1 MDGTL
6 TLPGSIDFAAMRA
19 RVGAP
24 PGIDVLDFIESQP
37 DEETRKRLHE
47 FIEDEEEAG
56 FRRQELMPDAGAVL
70 DALGALA
77 LRLAVVTRNNE
88 MVMARTLALSGLR
101 PGAFS
106 VTLSRS
112 FTPSKP
118 HPAPVLHVAERWGCS
133 AGEVVIVGD
142 SRDDVLSGR
151 AAGAR
156 TVLVGTPGL
165 HGHDAAAPHADAV
178 VRTLSDVLG
187 VLQAWDPGLAL
198 EPSDPCRGVA
208 QPGAAAA
215 AAAATAVS
223 ADTE

>member
-1 MDGTL
+1 
-6 TLPGSIDFAAMRA
+6 MRA

-24 PGIDVLDFIESQP
+24 PGIDVLEFIESQP
-37 DEETRKRLHE
+37 DEETRARLHG

-56 FRRQELMPDAGAVL
+56 FRRQELMPDAGTVL
-70 DALGALA
+70 DTLGALA
-77 LRLAVVTRNNE
+77 LRLGVITRNCE
-88 MVMARTLALSGLR
+88 GVMKRTLALPGLR

-106 VTLSRS
+106 ITLSRS

-118 HPAPVLHVAERWGCS
+118 HPAPVLHVADRWGCS
-133 AGEVVIVGD
+133 VGELVFVGD
-142 SRDDVLSGR
+142 SLDDVLSGR

-165 HGHDAAAPHADAV
+165 HGHDTAAPHADAV
-178 VRTLSDVLG
+178 VRTLSDVLS

-198 EPSDPCRGVA
+198 I
-208 QPGAAAA
+208 PGAAATA
-215 AAAATAVS
+215 AS

>member
-24 PGIDVLDFIESQP
+24 PGIDVLEFIESQP
-37 DEETRKRLHE
+37 DEETRARLHG

-56 FRRQELMPDAGAVL
+56 FRRQELMPDAGTVL
-70 DALGALA
+70 DTLGALA
-77 LRLAVVTRNNE
+77 LRLGVITRNCE
-88 MVMARTLALSGLR
+88 GVMKRTLALPGLR

-106 VTLSRS
+106 ITLSRS

-118 HPAPVLHVAERWGCS
+118 HPAPVLHVADRWGCS
-133 AGEVVIVGD
+133 VGELVFVGD
-142 SRDDVLSGR
+142 SLDDVLSGR

-165 HGHDAAAPHADAV
+165 HGHDTAAPHADAV
-178 VRTLSDVLG
+178 VRTLSDVLS

-198 EPSDPCRGVA
+198 I
-208 QPGAAAA
+208 PGAAATA
-215 AAAATAVS
+215 AS